1 MLCGIAWRTH
11 ESVAGTRF
19 DELRELCTAAGDNT
33 ALAIGMVGLV
43 MDLTFQAHVREASQL
58 ASEAMDIIESVGEP
72 TLTVALSFAAAHA
85 KTESGGWPDV
95 LKWSQKA
102 IELADGDPSMG
113 NLIFGSPLAL
123 SFAQQGLARYW
134 LGRPGWSDD
143 LRSGLA
149 IARSADPTSYATVV
163 TYAYIT
169 GIPHGVLVPD
179 DHAMREIED
188 ALKISE
194 RSGDDLAL
202 ALARMTVALAL
213 VHRPTDAEHERGHQ
227 ILAEISEMLQHQAYL
242 LGDLPMVNVYLG
254 RERARFTDRDDA
266 VALMRTAVDQLAHQG
281 QLLGWGVPATGVFV
295 EALLD
300 RGDDGDLAEAEA
312 AIDRLANVPVDE
324 ELVLREIWLLRLRAL
339 LAQAHG
345 DTANFAQLW
354 DSYRNKAKALGFQ
367 GHLEWAATVG

>member
-19 DELRELCTAAGDNT
+19 DELRELCTAAGDQT
-33 ALAIGMVGLV
+33 ALAIGMIGLV
-43 MDLTFQAHVREASQL
+43 MDLTFKAHVREASQL
-58 ASEAMDIIESVGEP
+58 ASEAMAIIESVAEP
-72 TLTVALSFAAAHA
+72 TLTVALSFAAIYT
-85 KTESGGWPDV
+85 KTESGGWSDV

-123 SFAQQGLARYW
+123 NFAQQGLARYW

-143 LRSGLA
+143 LRSGLS
-149 IARSADPTSYATVV
+149 IARSADPAAYATVV
-163 TYAYIT
+163 TYTYIT

-213 VHRPTDAEHERGHQ
+213 VHRPTEAEHERGHQ
-227 ILAEISEMLQHQAYL
+227 ILAESSEMLQRQGYL

-254 RERARFTDRDDA
+254 RERARHTDRDDA

-300 RGDDGDLAEAEA
+300 RGDDGDMAEAEA
-312 AIDRLANVPVDE
+312 AIERLAAVPVDE
-324 ELVLREIWLLRLRAL
+324 DLVLREIWLLRLRAL
-339 LAQAHG
+339 LARAHG

-367 GHLEWAATVG
+367 GHVEWAGAAG